1 MPRRITTNDKN
12 ISKPIAN
19 LRKDS
24 GDDLTNPRC
33 PRATPTTKGNKK
45 RTLRASNLF
54 ERIFWLP
61 ERTGKGSRNFF
72 PKIPEGQNEPGS
84 LRFLRKK
91 PNFKG
96 VRRSWE
102 RLAIGQEAAILIALF
117 SQPWRI
123 LISSLVVASIESFEF
138 LM

>member
-1 MPRRITTNDKN
+1 MKFFH
-12 ISKPIAN
+12 
-19 LRKDS
+19 
-24 GDDLTNPRC
+24 
-33 PRATPTTKGNKK
+33 KK
-45 RTLRASNLF
+45 
-54 ERIFWLP
+54 
-61 ERTGKGSRNFF
+61 TGVLNETGF
-72 PKIPEGQNEPGS
+72 PG
-84 LRFLRKK
+84 FLRKK

-123 LISSLVVASIESFEF
+123 LISSLVVASMDSFEF